1 MINIIKN
8 NSQREIKVTN
18 VRINKYTIV
27 YTNNCV
33 VDFLSSDGRKKCGS
47 NQFIFIDKGTYFTA
61 SLRKIDKHKKPY
73 VAIRFDDD
81 KLKILRRLIVDIYF
95 NGHQKTN
102 YTITSKD
109 KILTITP
116 TDELRLF
123 FRKLSSTNDEKLF
136 LIKVLFFISKFDER
150 NCIVHSI
157 ITSSV
162 SHFSDEVRALI
173 DTNLKK
179 KWCIQDMVEYFYLSE
194 STIRKRLAKENTSIK
209 KIILQAR
216 LNKSIELIIENK
228 LQISQISSE
237 VGVPSA
243 SYFIKNF
250 KEYFGVTP
258 KKLKNYFTPRKIN
271 LEEH

>member
-1 MINIIKN
+1 
-8 NSQREIKVTN
+8 
-18 VRINKYTIV
+18 
-27 YTNNCV
+27 
-33 VDFLSSDGRKKCGS
+33 
-47 NQFIFIDKGTYFTA
+47 
-61 SLRKIDKHKKPY
+61 
-73 VAIRFDDD
+73 
-81 KLKILRRLIVDIYF
+81 
-95 NGHQKTN
+95 
-102 YTITSKD
+102 
-109 KILTITP
+109 
-116 TDELRLF
+116 
-123 FRKLSSTNDEKLF
+123 
-136 LIKVLFFISKFDER
+136 
-150 NCIVHSI
+150 
-157 ITSSV
+157 
-162 SHFSDEVRALI
+162 RALI

-179 KWCIQDMVEYFYLSE
+179 KWCIQDMVEHFYLSE

-216 LNKSIELIIENK
+216 LNRSIELIIENK